1 MSIRY
6 QIGGATGMLRRLV
19 RPNRRRRHERWNAVA
34 PALLASFLALILV
47 SAPQPAA
54 SQVFWTVETPDG
66 KLGWLLGTIHTED
79 PRVLDFPPALQQAL
93 DDADRVALELV
104 PDAAM
109 LAALSE
115 AMLLPRGERLS
126 EVLSPALYADVLA
139 VLDDYGLDAPAVER
153 MRPWAVAMT
162 LALPPPETGL
172 FMDMALAFRAAR
184 LGAEVEA
191 LETLDEQLA
200 FLTGLGREAHIE
212 MLELAVADSDG
223 GRALFEALIQAYL
236 ARDSER
242 LRALAERELERMGP
256 EIRARFEAEGIVA
269 RNRRMAERAAPLYD
283 RGGTLV
289 AVGALHLPG
298 EYGLVELLRSRG
310 YVVEPVY

>member
-1 MSIRY
+1 MPQRLVPRIRRVSRS
-6 QIGGATGMLRRLV
+6 RRL
-19 RPNRRRRHERWNAVA
+19 ASA
-34 PALLASFLALILV
+34 PVLLASILLLALV
-47 SAPQPAA
+47 AAPPAV

-79 PRVLDFPPALQQAL
+79 PRVLDFPPALQRAL

-109 LAALSE
+109 LGALNE

-126 EVLSPALYADVLA
+126 DVLSPKLYADVLA
-139 VLDDYGLDAPAVER
+139 VLDDYGLDAPAVQR

-172 FMDMALAFRAAR
+172 FMDMAVAFRAAR
-184 LGAEVEA
+184 QGAEVKA

-223 GRALFEALIQAYL
+223 GRALFEALIVAYL
-236 ARDSER
+236 ERDSER
-242 LRALAERELERMGP
+242 LRALTERELERMGP
-256 EIRARFEAEGIVA
+256 SIRERFEAEGIVA
-269 RNRRMAERAAPLYD
+269 RNRRMADRAAPLFD
-283 RGGTLV
+283 QGGTLV
-289 AVGALHLPG
+289 AVGALHLSG
-298 EYGLVELLRSRG
+298 EHGLVELLRARG
-310 YVVEPVY
+310 YRVEPIY

>member
-1 MSIRY
+1 MS
-6 QIGGATGMLRRLV
+6 QRLV
-19 RPNRRRRHERWNAVA
+19 ERIRRCATVPVLATLLLAVA
-34 PALLASFLALILV
+34 LAAT
-47 SAPQPAA
+47 PRPAA

-79 PRVLDFPPALQQAL
+79 ARVLDFPPALQQAL

-126 EVLSPALYADVLA
+126 DVLSPGLYADVLD
-139 VLDDYGLDAPAVER
+139 VLDEYGLDAPAVQR

-172 FMDMALAFRAAR
+172 FMDMAVAFRAAR
-184 LGAEVEA
+184 HGAEVKA

-200 FLTGLGREAHIE
+200 FLTGLGRQAHIE

-223 GRALFEALIQAYL
+223 GRALFEALIEAYL
-236 ARDSER
+236 ERDSER
-242 LRALAERELERMGP
+242 LRALAEQELERMGP
-256 EIRARFEAEGIVA
+256 TIRERFEADGIVA
-269 RNRRMAERAAPLYD
+269 RNRRMAERAAPLID
-283 RGGTLV
+283 QGGTLV

-298 EYGLVELLRSRG
+298 ELGLVELLRGRG